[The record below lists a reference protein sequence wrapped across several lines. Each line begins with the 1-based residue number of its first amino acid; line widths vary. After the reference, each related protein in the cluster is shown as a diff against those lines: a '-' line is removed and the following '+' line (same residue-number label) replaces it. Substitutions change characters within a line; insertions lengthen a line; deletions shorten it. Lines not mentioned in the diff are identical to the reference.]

1 MNDALLAARGRF
13 SHGRDTAG
21 FIFVRF
27 LQILNLQFLWHG
39 VLAPAAFRLQVPKR
53 PRHLGQ
59 ALGAGNPQPSIASQR
74 HGCKSSEAGLAGR
87 SQPFGPLRF
96 LAFLVEFQ
104 QPVRKQAQ
112 HQPLP
117 DRTQRNP
124 VDQAHQ
130 AGAEFC
136 SNFRH
141 RMKHPGALPELL
153 QTFRHHRP

>member
-74 HGCKSSEAGLAGR
+74 HGCKSSEAGLAGP
-87 SQPFGPLRF
+87 SPNIWPPPL
-96 LAFLVEFQ
+96 LAFLAEF
-104 QPVRKQAQ
+104 PPPLRTQAQ
-112 HQPLP
+112 HPP
-117 DRTQRNP
+117 P
-124 VDQAHQ
+124 PYPAHREP
-130 AGAEFC
+130 A
-136 SNFRH
+136 
-141 RMKHPGALPELL
+141 
-153 QTFRHHRP
+153 